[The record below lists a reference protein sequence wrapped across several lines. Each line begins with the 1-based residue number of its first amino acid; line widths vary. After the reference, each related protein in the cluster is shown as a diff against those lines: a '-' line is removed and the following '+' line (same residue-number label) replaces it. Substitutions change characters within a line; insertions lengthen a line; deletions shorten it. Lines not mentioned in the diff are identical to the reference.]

1 MRHDPDDLAASALD
15 HDDVGVLPDDP
26 DDRADLAAYRRVVAA
41 GRTLGPDDVAT
52 EDPPADLWDR
62 IAGSIHDDPPAEQ
75 EPVVL
80 APSSPTGRTPDA
92 DVDVGV
98 EHAPAAGGQVVRLDS
113 RRRAWKV
120 VAAVAAAA
128 VLVAGIG
135 VVAVNRSSGSGTELV
150 ASTDLSLL
158 EGGGSGSAEL
168 LKRSDGM
175 HLVVDVSD
183 LTPAEQADFYE
194 LWLLTPDGKDPQ
206 SITKFTQDG
215 GVIDVPVPAGVSTS
229 KFPVVD
235 ISEEVDD
242 GNEGHSGKSI
252 LRGSLA

>member
-1 MRHDPDDLAASALD
+1 MRHDPDDLAASALAR
-15 HDDVGVLPDDP
+15 DDVGVLPDDP
-26 DDRADLAAYRRVVAA
+26 EDRADLAAYRRVVAA
-41 GRTLGPDDVAT
+41 GRTLGPDDVARD
-52 EDPPADLWDR
+52 DPPADLWDR
-62 IAGSIHDDPPAEQ
+62 IAGAIHDDASAGHQ
-75 EPVVL
+75 PVVL
-80 APSSPTGRTPDA
+80 TARSTDGDPTP
-92 DVDVGV
+92 
-98 EHAPAAGGQVVRLDS
+98 APATGGEVVQLDS
-113 RRRAWKV
+113 RRRAWKIA
-120 VAAVAAAA
+120 AAVAAAA

-135 VVAVNRSSGSGTELV
+135 AIAVNRSTGSGTELV

-183 LTPAEQADFYE
+183 LSPAEQADFYE

-206 SITKFTQDG
+206 SITKYTKDG
-215 GVIDVPVPAGVSTS
+215 GVIDVPVPAGVSTT